1 MTRSMVFTNT
11 SNWDGEDYVLTL
23 ADGGVVGYDEHGQP
37 FASRVLAPGDSVSV
51 TPQDG
56 DRYIF
61 EPVTQKRILPFTMNG
76 RQMIP
81 RADGAF
87 ELVPPE
93 PAD

>member
-23 ADGGVVGYDEHGQP
+23 ADGGVVGYDEYGQP
-37 FASRVLAPGDSVSV
+37 FASRVLAPGESVSV
-51 TPQDG
+51 TPGEG

-61 EPVTQKRILPFTMNG
+61 EPMAQKEIEPFMMNG

-81 RADGAF
+81 RADGSF
-87 ELVPPE
+87 E
-93 PAD
+93 